1 VARRLAVIALVI
13 AFAAIYGPDLGHGF
27 VRDDFAWIESSRID
41 SPSDVVRLFTHQP
54 GFYRPLVALTFSVD
68 HAIWGLEPRGYAAT
82 NVVLFAIVAGL
93 IYRVARTLQLPPAA
107 ALLAAALW
115 AFDIHAPRMALL
127 WISGRTALMLCIFA
141 LAATEAALRQQY
153 KTAGVFCLLALL
165 SKEEAAML
173 PAILTVFMWW
183 TNRDR
188 AGVLSTVKA
197 ASALWIALVVYAALR
212 IAFGASNL
220 PADYPVTADAR
231 AFIRN
236 IGEYAVRAG
245 LVSSIAALVIAL
257 VARLSLPLHPSERRA
272 IVFGGLW
279 IPGFFALTLFAAN
292 RSDLYALTPSI
303 GFALAAAALASCAL
317 RSNPARF
324 RVAGAGLIVAVFAL
338 VPVYWQRDQRWVT
351 PADVSASVIRRLEG
365 ETPSTARRIVLLDDV
380 PMRYGLESAFG
391 TLLPEAVHLF
401 KGSDWSA
408 ELKRSGE
415 DCQSASREPETTVFA
430 FRAGQLTR
438 CW

>member
-1 VARRLAVIALVI
+1 MIALVI

-27 VRDDFAWIESSRID
+27 VRDDFEWIESSRID

-54 GFYRPLVALTFSVD
+54 GFYRPLVSLTFSVD
-68 HAIWGLEPRGYAAT
+68 HALWGLDPRGYAAT
-82 NVVLFAIVAGL
+82 NVVLFGLVAGL
-93 IYRVARTLQLPPAA
+93 IYRVARTLQLPPAT

-115 AFDIHAPRMALL
+115 VFDIHAPRMALL
-127 WISGRTALMLCIFA
+127 WISGRTALLLCIFA
-141 LAATEAALRQQY
+141 LAAADAALREHF
-153 KTAGVFCLLALL
+153 KTAGVLCLLALL

-183 TNRDR
+183 ANRDR

-197 ASALWIALVVYAALR
+197 ASALWAALVVYVVLR
-212 IAFGASNL
+212 INSGAFGPENL
-220 PADYPVTADAR
+220 PAHYPVTADAR
-231 AFIRN
+231 DFIRN

-324 RVAGAGLIVAVFAL
+324 RVACAGLIVAVVAL
-338 VPVYWQRDQRWVT
+338 VPVYWQRDERWVA
-351 PADVSASVIRRLEG
+351 PADVSASVIRALG
-365 ETPSTARRIVLLDDV
+365 AETPSTARRMVLLDDV

-391 TLLPEAVHLF
+391 TLLPAAVHLF

-408 ELKRSGE
+408 DLKRSGE
-415 DCQSASREPETTVFA
+415 DCQSASREPETTVFV
-430 FRAGQLTR
+430 FRAGELTR